1 MNKKRFIA
9 EIVCGA
15 VLLFGGASVGYAYA
29 NRNLGVQGELRDA
42 RNKLNHYLVNEAMTQ
57 SEMTTLSEFQLTL
70 AQMELYHIRYTIW
83 NQENYESIEVEFQKD
98 EQRWE
103 EDLKKE
109 QKKTSDFEGGS
120 MAPMDHN
127 MRMTAFVEK
136 RINELKLKWIKK

>member
-9 EIVCGA
+9 EVACGA
-15 VLLFGGASVGYAYA
+15 ILLAGGLCGGYAYA

-42 RNKLNHYLVNEAMTQ
+42 RNKLEHYMLNDAMTQ
-57 SEMTTLSEFQLTL
+57 GEMTTLSKFQLTL
-70 AQMELYHIRYTIW
+70 AQMELYHVRYTIW
-83 NQENYESIEVEFQKD
+83 NQGNYEIIEADFQKD

-103 EDLKKE
+103 EELKKE
-109 QKKTSDFEGGS
+109 QAKPSEFEGGS

>member
-1 MNKKRFIA
+1 MIA
-9 EIVCGA
+9 GLCG
-15 VLLFGGASVGYAYA
+15 GYAYG

-57 SEMTTLSEFQLTL
+57 SEMTTLSKFQLHL
-70 AQMELYHIRYTIW
+70 AQMELYHVRYTIW

-109 QKKTSDFEGGS
+109 QENRPNLRVG
-120 MAPMDHN
+120 AWLP
-127 MRMTAFVEK
+127 
-136 RINELKLKWIKK
+136 WITICV